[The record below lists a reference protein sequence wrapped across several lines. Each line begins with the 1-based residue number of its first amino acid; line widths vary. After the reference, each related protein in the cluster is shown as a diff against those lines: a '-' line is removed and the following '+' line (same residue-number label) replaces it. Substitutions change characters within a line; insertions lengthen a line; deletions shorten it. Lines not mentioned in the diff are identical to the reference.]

1 MNFKILV
8 FNYYFL
14 TKVFENVFVNSF
26 LHTDDD
32 PMLTVTVTFKLNV
45 CIACR
50 RCWCAF
56 VRDSGHRLVWTCS
69 WQRVS
74 SVSWL
79 AYRRQ
84 FIWAL
89 RNGLK
94 RLLPPH
100 SSGVEKRV
108 RRSQI
113 AGWLTGV
120 DRHIALTSVKK
131 LRRAN
136 RWLSP
141 AVQLF
146 PSADTDCCACKKSE
160 VWEISIFVEAV
171 TAVSCWCS
179 TKETASKR
187 RHFSLYPSKCGIHV
201 SSNTSTVLWKG
212 LRIAAMSS
220 RETRIAFVQRSSS
233 TQSEKDKTT
242 QISKIQNYMVPCTCR
257 RRGRAPFSLNFLS
270 TDQMHASGREAQPR
284 SFRQNRPASE
294 YIIWHNAHSPANR
307 CSGCSNTCTE
317 YEKNVVWKL

>member
-1 MNFKILV
+1 MFSWTPSCIL
-8 FNYYFL
+8 
-14 TKVFENVFVNSF
+14 TMTQCSQSC
-26 LHTDDD
+26 
-32 PMLTVTVTFKLNV
+32 TVTFKLNV

-94 RLLPPH
+94 LLLPPH

-131 LRRAN
+131 LTRAN

-220 RETRIAFVQRSSS
+220 RETRIAFVQRSR
-233 TQSEKDKTT
+233 KR
-242 QISKIQNYMVPCTCR
+242 IR
-257 RRGRAPFSLNFLS
+257 RRKFQKFKITWYPVLAGDVGER
-270 TDQMHASGREAQPR
+270 H
-284 SFRQNRPASE
+284 FR
-294 YIIWHNAHSPANR
+294 
-307 CSGCSNTCTE
+307 
-317 YEKNVVWKL
+317 